1 MAQGKFSNLEVRQY
15 EFSKRV
21 LEFWKEKDEL
31 EKLRKIQ
38 TMKAELKQMMHS
50 LEIDQLKL
58 SASRKWKQT
67 VFWLLIA
74 LDHPDSGKEGLNLIG
89 FRPCMHVHSGV
100 KGRDNGSLHMSV
112 CCD

>member
-1 MAQGKFSNLEVRQY
+1 MLNRENSKQVYLEVRQY

-58 SASRKWKQT
+58 SALQT
-67 VFWLLIA
+67 HNPWGQF
-74 LDHPDSGKEGLNLIG
+74 N
-89 FRPCMHVHSGV
+89 F
-100 KGRDNGSLHMSV
+100 
-112 CCD
+112 

>member
-1 MAQGKFSNLEVRQY
+1 MSTKQRDSIMLNRENSKRVYLEVRQY

-58 SASRKWKQT
+58 SALQT
-67 VFWLLIA
+67 
-74 LDHPDSGKEGLNLIG
+74 HNP
-89 FRPCMHVHSGV
+89 
-100 KGRDNGSLHMSV
+100 
-112 CCD
+112 

>member
-1 MAQGKFSNLEVRQY
+1 MSTKQRDFIMLNRENSKRVYLEVRQY

-58 SASRKWKQT
+58 SALQT
-67 VFWLLIA
+67 
-74 LDHPDSGKEGLNLIG
+74 HNS
-89 FRPCMHVHSGV
+89 
-100 KGRDNGSLHMSV
+100 
-112 CCD
+112 

>member
-1 MAQGKFSNLEVRQY
+1 MSTKQRDFIMLNRENSKRVYLEVRQY

-58 SASRKWKQT
+58 SALQT
-67 VFWLLIA
+67 
-74 LDHPDSGKEGLNLIG
+74 HNP
-89 FRPCMHVHSGV
+89 
-100 KGRDNGSLHMSV
+100 
-112 CCD
+112 

>member
-1 MAQGKFSNLEVRQY
+1 MSTKQRDSIMLNRENSKQVYLEVRQY

-58 SASRKWKQT
+58 SALQT
-67 VFWLLIA
+67 
-74 LDHPDSGKEGLNLIG
+74 HNP
-89 FRPCMHVHSGV
+89 
-100 KGRDNGSLHMSV
+100 
-112 CCD
+112 

>member
-1 MAQGKFSNLEVRQY
+1 MSTKQRDSMMLNRENSKRVYLEVRQY

-58 SASRKWKQT
+58 SALQT
-67 VFWLLIA
+67 
-74 LDHPDSGKEGLNLIG
+74 HNP
-89 FRPCMHVHSGV
+89 
-100 KGRDNGSLHMSV
+100 
-112 CCD
+112 

>member
-1 MAQGKFSNLEVRQY
+1 MSTKQRDSIMLNRENSKQVYLEVRQY

-58 SASRKWKQT
+58 SALQT
-67 VFWLLIA
+67 
-74 LDHPDSGKEGLNLIG
+74 HNS
-89 FRPCMHVHSGV
+89 
-100 KGRDNGSLHMSV
+100 
-112 CCD
+112 